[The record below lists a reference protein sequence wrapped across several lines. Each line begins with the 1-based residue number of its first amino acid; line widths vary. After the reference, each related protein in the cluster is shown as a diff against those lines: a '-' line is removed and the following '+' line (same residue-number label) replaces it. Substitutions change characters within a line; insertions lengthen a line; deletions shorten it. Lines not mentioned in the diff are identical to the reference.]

1 MPTSGLEDPDFHD
14 LVSDSERRAIRP
26 VFWSD
31 TNQGRFRLDMSTRLD
46 PTHERAAG

>member
-1 MPTSGLEDPDFHD
+1 MQDPGFHD
-14 LVSDSERRAIRP
+14 LVGDSERRAIRP

-46 PTHERAAG
+46 LTRERAAG